1 MEPRPEGESRGAAPN
16 GGRWKS
22 KGQEGTD
29 QGRSRGEQGAEEK
42 NALEDRREAKLA
54 ARARGEGS
62 AAAMDTDMGPPGGRT
77 EVAGGAVEA
86 GEAKR
91 RAEAEEAMQKRALD
105 AIRGR
110 LLLEKHRKLANKQ
123 KELIEAGQLP
133 EPHEWTEEQLR
144 QNQRQIE
151 LLNAEVDAEAEK
163 EIAAMSNEARA
174 QLLEAAAQ

>member
-1 MEPRPEGESRGAAPN
+1 
-16 GGRWKS
+16 
-22 KGQEGTD
+22 
-29 QGRSRGEQGAEEK
+29 
-42 NALEDRREAKLA
+42 
-54 ARARGEGS
+54 
-62 AAAMDTDMGPPGGRT
+62 MDTDKGPAGVRT
-77 EVAGGAVEA
+77 EVDGGAAVAEEA
-86 GEAKR
+86 RR
-91 RAEAEEAMQKRALD
+91 RAEAEETMRKRALD

-174 QLLEAAAQ
+174 QLLEAAAKGAQP